1 MESVVAKE
9 PAGFWIRLGANILD
23 GLIVSIPL
31 SILSWMVT
39 GSREENMITE
49 VISVL
54 YILVLPVI
62 WNGYTIGK
70 YICGIKIRRVK
81 DESPPT
87 IWTMLLRVL
96 AANLAYVFTLG
107 ILYIISIFMVIFR
120 EDKRSIHDFIAGTE
134 VVRR

>member
-39 GSREENMITE
+39 GSGEENMITE

-96 AANLAYVFTLG
+96 VANLAYVFTLG